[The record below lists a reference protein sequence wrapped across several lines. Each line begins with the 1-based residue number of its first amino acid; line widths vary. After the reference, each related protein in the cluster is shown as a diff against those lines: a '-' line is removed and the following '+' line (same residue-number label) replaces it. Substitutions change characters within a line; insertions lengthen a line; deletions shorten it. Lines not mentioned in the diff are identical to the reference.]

1 MKWADQ
7 LIKLSN
13 FEVELLQK
21 RLSEIVERRVLAEMK
36 LAVLVAEGEAEL
48 QRAREDA
55 QAGWYHAGFAQGLKV
70 RKAAVQL
77 EIDQAMA
84 EEEGA
89 RDALAE
95 AGGQV
100 LEWAVHPEGSANAIA
115 SADVVIDGSSASAA
129 REVCERTRKERWKRS
144 PLVPESF
151 PWISRAGWILT
162 QAMQARLTSPRTS
175 PSRSPRQ
182 SCA

>member
-13 FEVELLQK
+13 FEVELLHK
-21 RLSEIVERRVLAEMK
+21 RLSEIVERRVLAEMR

-70 RKAAVQL
+70 RKAAAQAV
-77 EIDQAMA
+77 IDEAAA

-89 RDALAE
+89 RDALSQAFETLKKYEQVAE
-95 AGGQV
+95 NARFAAAKEEGRRETAALDEIGLRRAASGG
-100 LEWAVHPEGSANAIA
+100 
-115 SADVVIDGSSASAA
+115 
-129 REVCERTRKERWKRS
+129 R
-144 PLVPESF
+144 
-151 PWISRAGWILT
+151 
-162 QAMQARLTSPRTS
+162 
-175 PSRSPRQ
+175 
-182 SCA
+182 